1 MRYRIYIYDTIAVSN
16 ETMVVEYI
24 NMAISRD
31 SEKEWNDNGADRY
44 LKEFDVRNIK
54 AQDSNMLGDK
64 CPNL

>member
-54 AQDSNMLGDK
+54 A
-64 CPNL
+64 